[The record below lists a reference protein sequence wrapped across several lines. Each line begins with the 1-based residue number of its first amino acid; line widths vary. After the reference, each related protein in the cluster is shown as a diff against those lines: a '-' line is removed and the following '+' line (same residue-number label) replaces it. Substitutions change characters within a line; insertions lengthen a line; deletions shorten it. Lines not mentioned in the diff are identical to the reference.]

1 MNTYFTENNEKSMGK
16 LIHIGAGNIS
26 ELHDYLAQQFT
37 EIILL
42 EPIPK
47 IYKQLEN
54 KITKLVQSNNIRLY
68 NAALS
73 AKAGEYTFYITR
85 PHRYSGLYKA
95 DNLTSIFQNLKTEQQ
110 ISVNTWDFTELIK
123 KSSLDEEQ
131 NNTLI
136 LQTNGAEYQIL
147 AQVEAAKLMLFSTVV
162 IQSSKSNY
170 FQQEKTSN
178 DLITL
183 MKNKGF
189 QLNIEASCDVV
200 FNNLVFNQDE
210 STLKMKASNEKI
222 SKQNERM
229 AQLESE
235 LSNLQL
241 KNDSSITALA
251 EQNQK
256 STEQQQA
263 QSNRI
268 TELEGQLKVSNEAKD
283 AEENKTV
290 EQRRIQMARVAELE
304 SQLKASNEAKTTEAN
319 MAGEQSEKQEVRVTQ
334 LESDNQELIKQ
345 RNEQKHWH
353 KENKKW
359 AENLTEKLEKNIQK
373 RQEIEL
379 QTEQLKIEVS
389 KLVDGHKN
397 KDTTINELE
406 SEVSILKSDK
416 QELIY
421 RQIKLDKEIVKV
433 EAQLELI
440 KDVVLREKA
449 F

>member
-222 SKQNERM
+222 SKQNERI

-268 TELEGQLKVSNEAKD
+268 TELEGQLK
-283 AEENKTV
+283 
-290 EQRRIQMARVAELE
+290 
-304 SQLKASNEAKTTEAN
+304 ASNEAKEEQTSKYNRLVENTEIEVIDIE
-319 MAGEQSEKQEVRVTQ
+319 EQLKLNEASQKSGLQKLTNNNQKLTIELEVA
-334 LESDNQELIKQ
+334 IKERDAQ
-345 RNEQKHWH
+345 IHLH
-353 KENKKW
+353 HENKKW
-359 AENLTEKLEKNIQK
+359 AESLKSKVDLLNCSLEDRTISVSLGQKMLAKAHLDLDNLRYLYSNKIETEKE
-373 RQEIEL
+373 
-379 QTEQLKIEVS
+379 
-389 KLVDGHKN
+389 LVD
-397 KDTTINELE
+397 L
-406 SEVSILKSDK
+406 V
-416 QELIY
+416 
-421 RQIKLDKEIVKV
+421 KE
-433 EAQLELI
+433 
-440 KDVVLREKA
+440 LREKLVLA
-449 F
+449 SRYYQQLQKEHPELLLNSDADRVS